1 MREIMSIEVHVQ
13 SAVRENYGAHDWD
26 GSGDCPQM
34 WKNKGGDDYIIS
46 GAPSVADAVDFVY
59 SYIVGDPNEYFNEE
73 ILGGVEVSEGFK
85 TEMEIAISKS
95 EMRHYLSATRVE
107 WNSRFEKFPTN
118 KLLSGFEGNLEENLE
133 VCKSMME
140 SYA

>member
-1 MREIMSIEVHVQ
+1 
-13 SAVRENYGAHDWD
+13 
-26 GSGDCPQM
+26 
-34 WKNKGGDDYIIS
+34 
-46 GAPSVADAVDFVY
+46 
-59 SYIVGDPNEYFNEE
+59 
-73 ILGGVEVSEGFK
+73 
-85 TEMEIAISKS
+85 
-95 EMRHYLSATRVE
+95 MRHYLSATRVE